1 MNIETTPLPGV
12 MVIKPQ
18 VFGDDRGFFLESWNR
33 RAFAEAGIPNDFVQD
48 NHSRSRQGIL
58 RGLHVQTE
66 HTQGKLVRVI
76 NGSVFDVAVDLRA
89 NSANL
94 RSMVWLPAKRR
105 EQNPD
110 LGTPGVCPR
119 LLCDLRVG

>member
-66 HTQGKLVRVI
+66 HT
-76 NGSVFDVAVDLRA
+76 
-89 NSANL
+89 
-94 RSMVWLPAKRR
+94 
-105 EQNPD
+105 
-110 LGTPGVCPR
+110 
-119 LLCDLRVG
+119 